1 MSAASLPTTSTGFP
15 FKLTRQRIIA
25 IALLLIGVL
34 VLAQAFGGT
43 TLTDTTTSTLNL
55 TAESGEN
62 APRVIVPTRA
72 YALVSGFLLLAVGA
86 FAALGLTG
94 YERLNS
100 TLLIAGGVLFIPTIV
115 ILSHA
120 NNSVNVVAL
129 IVGSFRLA
137 TPIAIGAMAGIWCE
151 RSGVVNIA
159 IEGMMLTSACFG
171 FLALYYLRSVLPLDQ
186 LPTSQLIAVI
196 VAILVGGI
204 VALLHAWLSITLTVD
219 QIISGTIINI
229 LAVGVTSFVR
239 REYLYSTQGAI
250 ERLPSLP
257 IPILRDIPIIGD
269 AVFNNQPIFY
279 LMFVVII
286 GTHIILFHT
295 TWGLR
300 TRAVGEKPSAADTL
314 GINVNGMR
322 WVNVFIGGLIAG
334 LAGAWFS
341 LETTGTFS
349 DGMTNGKGFIALA
362 AMIFGKWTPLGAF
375 GGALLFGFSDIMGTR
390 FQIIGVPVPYQFL
403 QMVPYILTLIV
414 LAGLVGRA
422 FPPKAIG
429 KPYKKE

>member
-1 MSAASLPTTSTGFP
+1 MSAIPLKNNENGFS
-15 FKLTRQRIIA
+15 FKFTRQRIIA
-25 IALLLIGVL
+25 LALLVIGLLILLQGL
-34 VLAQAFGGT
+34 NN
-43 TLTDTTTSTLNL
+43 LTDATTSTLNL
-55 TAESGEN
+55 TSDSGEN
-62 APRVIVPTRA
+62 APRIIVPTRA
-72 YALVSGFLLLAVGA
+72 YAMFSGMLFMAIGA
-86 FAALGLTG
+86 FVTLGLAR
-94 YERLNS
+94 YQRLNS
-100 TLLIAGGVLFIPTIV
+100 TLLLVGAIVLIPTIV
-115 ILSHA
+115 IVTHA
-120 NNSVNVVAL
+120 NSGVNIVSL

-171 FLALYYLRSVLPLDQ
+171 FLVLYYLRGVLPLDQ
-186 LPTSQLIAVI
+186 LPTSQLIAVL
-196 VAILVGGI
+196 VAVMVGGI

-229 LAVGVTSFVR
+229 LAVGVTSFMR
-239 REYLYSTQGAI
+239 REYLFSTQGAI
-250 ERLPSLP
+250 ERLPTLP

-269 AVFNNQPIFY
+269 AFFSNQPIFY

-286 GTHIILFHT
+286 GSHIVLFHT
-295 TWGLR
+295 KWGLR

-314 GINVNGMR
+314 GINVNRMR
-322 WVNVFIGGLIAG
+322 WTNVFVGGLIAG

-341 LETTGTFS
+341 LEATGTFA

-362 AMIFGKWTPLGAF
+362 AMIFGKWTPIGAF

-390 FQIIGVPVPYQFL
+390 FQIIGVPIPYQFL

-422 FPPKAIG
+422 FPPKAVG
-429 KPYKKE
+429 TPYKKE